1 MNVLSLFDGIS
12 CGRVALER
20 ANIPVDRYYASEI
33 DKNAITVSL
42 DNYPDI
48 IQLGDVRDIDPSA
61 FPKIDLLIGGS
72 PCQSF
77 SFAGKRNGMSTKE
90 QIEIFSLDQYLELK
104 EKNFEFEGYS
114 YLFWEYVRILKEVKP
129 KYFLLENVKM
139 AKKWEKVITDALGV
153 EPILIDSGLVS
164 GQHRE
169 RLYWTNIP
177 NVSIPEDK
185 QIAVTDI
192 LEDIPINGNVEKFKP
207 SIYKNVIEQYEMI
220 IQSTKN
226 IQPLACNSGW
236 QDNKVGIYKTPTL
249 RHGNSFCL
257 IKDKNNKIRRITII
271 EAERLQTLPEGY
283 TKGIS
288 NSKRYAVIGNGWTVD
303 VIAHI
308 FQFLKEVEG
317 GNNS

>member
-1 MNVLSLFDGIS
+1 
-12 CGRVALER
+12 
-20 ANIPVDRYYASEI
+20 
-33 DKNAITVSL
+33 
-42 DNYPDI
+42 
-48 IQLGDVRDIDPSA
+48 
-61 FPKIDLLIGGS
+61 
-72 PCQSF
+72 
-77 SFAGKRNGMSTKE
+77 
-90 QIEIFSLDQYLELK
+90 
-104 EKNFEFEGYS
+104 
-114 YLFWEYVRILKEVKP
+114 
-129 KYFLLENVKM
+129 
-139 AKKWEKVITDALGV
+139 
-153 EPILIDSGLVS
+153 
-164 GQHRE
+164 
-169 RLYWTNIP
+169 
-177 NVSIPEDK
+177 
-185 QIAVTDI
+185 
-192 LEDIPINGNVEKFKP
+192 
-207 SIYKNVIEQYEMI
+207 MI